1 MSFATFNIVAQL
13 KIWGNRSRPYGGG
26 VDNAIYT
33 LNILRPDGVSALVPR
48 LLDRFEQQEGP
59 EIAIDHRPAALRFTS
74 PTWRPTLIERVN
86 AAIDAEIG
94 AEERKRWFRP
104 F

>member
-1 MSFATFNIVAQL
+1 MDQ
-13 KIWGNRSRPYGGG
+13 
-26 VDNAIYT
+26 AIYT
-33 LNILRPDGVSALVPR
+33 LNIVRPEGVGDLVQRLRERPDITEAPAI
-48 LLDRFEQQEGP
+48 D
-59 EIAIDHRPAALRFTS
+59 IDHRPAALRFTS

-94 AEERKRWFRP
+94 AEERERWFRP

>member
-1 MSFATFNIVAQL
+1 MD
-13 KIWGNRSRPYGGG
+13 

-33 LNILRPDGVSALVPR
+33 LNIVRPEGVDELVARLRARPDL
-48 LLDRFEQQEGP
+48 QEEP
-59 EIAIDHRPAALRFTS
+59 TVTIDHRPAALRFTS
-74 PTWRPTLIERVN
+74 PTWRPTLIGRVN

-94 AEERKRWFRP
+94 AEERERCFKP